1 MEIKKISE
9 KDSADF
15 LYKSNSL
22 INSKYNISLIQARFI
37 AFMSSL
43 INAYDDD
50 FFTYSIRVPT
60 ILNFLEIDRKNLNW
74 LSESLKQLL
83 TTMICLQNSEK
94 VEEYTTFLSHFRLDK
109 ANDILEFSFHSS
121 LKPHYLKLK
130 NNFTKLKLEQY
141 NRFESVYT
149 LRFYEWLEY
158 NISLYDTYKNPK
170 YSNIE
175 ISVDELLEKFT
186 SSYNHK
192 KKKFEIPGSYKQYKN
207 FKGKVLEV
215 AKNELK
221 SKSDIYFEYKEI
233 KVNRAVKSL
242 VITIFKNEE
251 RILNDFKEKKKKN
264 LQSSTKHKQIAQEQI
279 KRIFARAKEINDPL
293 KYEQSLYQKFLKGT
307 LKFDKDL
314 QEINERLDKEIFDS
328 I

>member
-1 MEIKKISE
+1 MEIVHIGE
-9 KDSADF
+9 KESKD
-15 LYKSNSL
+15 LIYKSNNL
-22 INSKYNISLIQARFI
+22 INSKYNITLIQARFL
-37 AFMSSL
+37 AFLSSL

-60 ILNFLEIDRKNLNW
+60 LLKFLEIDRKNLNW

-83 TTMICLQNSEK
+83 TTMICLENSEK

-130 NNFTKLKLEQY
+130 NNFTKLKLDKY
-141 NRFESVYT
+141 NKFESVYT

-158 NISLYDTYKNPK
+158 NISLYDTYKNSK
-170 YSNIE
+170 FKTIE
-175 ISVDELLEKFT
+175 ITLDELLEKFT
-186 SSYNHK
+186 SSYNYK
-192 KKKFEIPGSYKQYKN
+192 KKKFEIPKSYKQYKN

-221 SKSDIYFEYKEI
+221 AKSNIYFEYQEI
-233 KVNRAVKSL
+233 KVNRGVKSL
-242 VITIFKNEE
+242 VITIFKNDE
-251 RILNDFKEKKKKN
+251 IIKKDFTDLKKKN
-264 LQSSTKHKQIAQEQI
+264 LQSSTKHRQIAQEQI
-279 KRIFARAKEINDPL
+279 KRILARAKEIKNPL
-293 KYEQSLYQKFLKGT
+293 KYEQKLYQKYLQGT
-307 LKFDKDL
+307 LNFDSDL
-314 QEINERLDKEIFDS
+314 QEINKELDKKIFDS

>member
-1 MEIKKISE
+1 MEIVPISE
-9 KDSADF
+9 KESKD
-15 LYKSNSL
+15 LIYKSNNL
-22 INSKYNISLIQARFI
+22 INSKYNITLIQARFL
-37 AFMSSL
+37 AFVSSL

-83 TTMICLQNSEK
+83 TTMICLENSEK

-121 LKPHYLKLK
+121 LKPHYLQLK

-141 NRFESVYT
+141 NKFESVYT

-170 YSNIE
+170 YKTIE
-175 ISVDELLEKFT
+175 ITLDELLEKFT

-221 SKSDIYFEYKEI
+221 AKSDIYFEYEEI

-242 VITIFKNEE
+242 VITITKNGE
-251 RILNDFKEKKKKN
+251 RIKKDFTDLKKKN

-279 KRIFARAKEINDPL
+279 KRILTRTKNIKNHL
-293 KYEQSLYQKFLKGT
+293 RYEQKLYQKYLQGT
-307 LKFDKDL
+307 LNFDSDL
-314 QEINERLDKEIFDS
+314 QEINKELDKKIFDS

>member
-1 MEIKKISE
+1 MEIVHISE
-9 KDSADF
+9 KESKD
-15 LYKSNSL
+15 LIYKSNNL
-22 INSKYNISLIQARFI
+22 INSKYNITLIQARFL
-37 AFMSSL
+37 AFVSSL

-60 ILNFLEIDRKNLNW
+60 ILKFLEIDRKNLNW

-83 TTMICLQNSEK
+83 TTMICLENSEK

-121 LKPHYLKLK
+121 LKPHYLQLK
-130 NNFTKLKLEQY
+130 NNFTKLKLDQY
-141 NRFESVYT
+141 NKFESVYT

-158 NISLYDTYKNPK
+158 NISLYYTYKNSK
-170 YSNIE
+170 FKTIE
-175 ISVDELLEKFT
+175 ITLDELLEKFT

-221 SKSDIYFEYKEI
+221 AKSNIYFEYEEI
-233 KVNRAVKSL
+233 KVNRGVKSL
-242 VITIFKNEE
+242 VITIFKNDE
-251 RILNDFKEKKKKN
+251 RIKKDFTDLKKKN
-264 LQSSTKHKQIAQEQI
+264 LKSSTKHKQIAQEQI
-279 KRIFARAKEINDPL
+279 KRILTRTKNIKDPL
-293 KYEQSLYQKFLKGT
+293 KYEQKLYQKYLQGT
-307 LKFDKDL
+307 LNFDSDL
-314 QEINERLDKEIFDS
+314 QEINKELDKKIFDS

>member
-1 MEIKKISE
+1 MEIVPISE
-9 KDSADF
+9 KESKD
-15 LYKSNSL
+15 LIYKSNNL
-22 INSKYNISLIQARFI
+22 INSKYNITLIQARFL
-37 AFMSSL
+37 AFVSSL

-50 FFTYSIRVPT
+50 FFTYSIRVQT
-60 ILNFLEIDRKNLNW
+60 ILKFLEIDRKNLNW

-83 TTMICLQNSEK
+83 TTMICLENSEK

-121 LKPHYLKLK
+121 LKPHYLQLK

-141 NRFESVYT
+141 NKFESVYT

-158 NISLYDTYKNPK
+158 NISLYDTYKNSK
-170 YSNIE
+170 YSTIE
-175 ISVDELLEKFT
+175 ITLDELLEKFT

-192 KKKFEIPGSYKQYKN
+192 KKKFEIPGSYKIYN
-207 FKGKVLEV
+207 RFKEKVLEV

-221 SKSDIYFEYKEI
+221 AKSDIYFEYEEI

-242 VITIFKNEE
+242 VITITKNGE
-251 RILNDFKEKKKKN
+251 RIKKDFTDLKKKN
-264 LQSSTKHKQIAQEQI
+264 LQSSTKHRQIAQEQI
-279 KRIFARAKEINDPL
+279 KRILTRTKNIKDRL
-293 KYEQSLYQKFLKGT
+293 KYEQKLYQKYLQGT
-307 LKFDKDL
+307 LNFDSDL
-314 QEINERLDKEIFDS
+314 QEINKELDKKIFDS